1 VEKTISIDGQ
11 EVKFKSTGATPL
23 RFKAQFGK
31 DYLSEIMKLDGLK
44 NLKGKNGEINSKA
57 LQNLDFEV
65 FYNIAWTLAKTGNKD
80 IDDPITWLDKFE
92 TFPIIEII
100 PELQDM
106 IIATIQSKK
115 K

>member
-1 VEKTISIDGQ
+1 LEKTITIDGQ
-11 EVKFKSTGATPL
+11 DVKFKSTGATPL

-31 DYLSEIMKLDGLK
+31 DYFSEIMKLDGLK
-44 NLKGKNGEINSKA
+44 NLRGKKGEINTKVIGS
-57 LQNLDFEV
+57 LDFEV
-65 FYNIAWTLAKTGNKD
+65 FYNIAWTLAKTANKE

-92 TFPIIEII
+92 TFPIMEII

-106 IIATIQSKK
+106 IIATIQTKK

>member
-1 VEKTISIDGQ
+1 LEKTITIDGQ
-11 EVKFKSTGATPL
+11 DVKFKSTGATPL

-31 DYLSEIMKLDGLK
+31 DYLSEIMKLDSLK
-44 NLKGKNGEINSKA
+44 KLTGRDGKINTKA
-57 LQNLDFEV
+57 FESFDLEV
-65 FYNIAWTLAKTGNKD
+65 FYNIAWTLAKTADKD

-92 TFPIIEII
+92 TFPVMEII